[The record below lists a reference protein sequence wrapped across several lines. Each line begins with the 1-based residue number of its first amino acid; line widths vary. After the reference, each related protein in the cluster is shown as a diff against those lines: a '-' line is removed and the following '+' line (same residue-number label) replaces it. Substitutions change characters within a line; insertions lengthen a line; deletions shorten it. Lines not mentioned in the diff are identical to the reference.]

1 MQYREIQPFP
11 VQALPDILREA
22 VWDVQA
28 KTQAPLPLIVSS
40 VLGAMSLASQHLYDV
55 QRPDDIVTP
64 ISLYLLVL
72 AESGERKSSVDT
84 LLMKPFHD
92 YERELRDRYDKEMVD
107 FEEKDEVWKT
117 KKRQLK
123 NQFQKAGEKGKSDEA
138 EETALREH
146 RKKKPQKPTLRK
158 CILTDAT
165 PAALQAALAGNGRS
179 VGIISDEAGMILEGH
194 LIRAMAL
201 FSSLWSGKRNLTVD
215 RAEKSY
221 AINDARITML
231 LQVQPE
237 VFHKYMSKNREKAV
251 GSGWLP
257 RFIATSPLSTQ
268 GTRFAGQ
275 HCDVRMLY
283 FGHPSGSIQGF
294 HQRMDKLLRS
304 PVNLDENGHV
314 QRKVLTFHPEAH
326 QHWYKIADN
335 IEACLAPGR
344 PYDGIREFAAR
355 FPDNIAR
362 LAALFHVFCGYEG
375 EITLDTLKRAASVF
389 GWYTEEALRLFDRN
403 QIRIPEEVQHANLL
417 LPWLQKRF
425 ASNYNQP
432 IRKNKLY
439 QYAPNPVRPKS
450 KMNAALDVLVSWGKI
465 RIEVEPGGK
474 KIYVYPG
481 PHMSPQPVQSPS
493 VYPQYQ
499 QAAIYSDSPRY
510 FC

>member
-1 MQYREIQPFP
+1 MFYKEVQPFP

-22 VWDVQA
+22 VWDIHA
-28 KTQAPLPLIVSS
+28 KTQAPIPLIVSS
-40 VLGAMSLASQHLYDV
+40 ALGAMSLASQHLADV
-55 QRPDDIVTP
+55 QRPDDIASP

-72 AESGERKSSVDT
+72 AESGERKSSVEA
-84 LLMKPFHD
+84 LLMRPIYA
-92 YERELRDRYDKEMVD
+92 YEQELRDRYNQEMADFRVKE
-107 FEEKDEVWKT
+107 EIWKT
-117 KKRQLK
+117 KKRQLE
-123 NQFQKAGEKGKSDEA
+123 NQLQKAGTQGKDDEA

-146 RKKKPQKPTLRK
+146 LKKKPQRPTFKQYL
-158 CILTDAT
+158 LTDAT
-165 PAALQAALAGNGRS
+165 PAALQAAIAGNGRS
-179 VGIISDEAGMILEGH
+179 VGIISDEAGMIFEGY
-194 LIRAMAL
+194 LIQAMPL

-231 LQVQPE
+231 LQGQPE
-237 VFHKYMSKNREKAV
+237 VFQKYMSKNRENAV

-257 RFIATSPLSTQ
+257 RFIATFPLSTQ

-294 HQRMDKLLRS
+294 HQRMDDLLRS
-304 PVNLDENGHV
+304 PVNLDEQGHV

-326 QHWYKIADN
+326 QHWYEIADD
-335 IEACLAPGR
+335 IEARLAPGQ
-344 PYDGIREFAAR
+344 PYHGIREFATR

-375 EITLDTLKRAASVF
+375 AITLDTLKRAEIIF
-389 GWYTEEALRLFDRN
+389 YWYIEETLRLFDRN

-417 LPWLQKRF
+417 LSWLQKHF

-465 RIEVEPGGK
+465 WIGVWPGDK
-474 KIYVYPG
+474 KTYIHPG
-481 PHMSPQPVQSPS
+481 PNMPLPPAPCPQVNG
-493 VYPQYQ
+493 
-499 QAAIYSDSPRY
+499 Y
-510 FC
+510 FG

>member
-1 MQYREIQPFP
+1 MLYPQVQPFP
-11 VQALPDILREA
+11 VQALPNIVQEA
-22 VWDVQA
+22 VWNVQA

-92 YERELRDRYDKEMVD
+92 YERELRCHYEKEMVD
-107 FEEKDEVWKT
+107 FEAKEEVWKT
-117 KKRQLK
+117 KKRQLE
-123 NQFQKAGEKGKSDEA
+123 NQLQKAGKKGNGDQA
-138 EETALREH
+138 EEIALREH
-146 RKKKPQKPTLRK
+146 LKKKPQKPTLRK

-165 PAALQAALAGNGRS
+165 PAALQAAIAGNGRS
-179 VGIISDEAGMILEGH
+179 VGIISDEAGMVFEGY
-194 LIRAMAL
+194 LIQAMSL

-237 VFHKYMSKNREKAV
+237 VFQKYMSKNRENAV

-257 RFIATSPLSTQ
+257 RFIATFPLSTQ
-268 GTRFAGQ
+268 GTRFALGPTQ
-275 HCDVRMLY
+275 DCVGLER
-283 FGHPSGSIQGF
+283 F

-314 QRKVLTFHPEAH
+314 QRKVLPFSAETYRRWQE
-326 QHWYKIADN
+326 ITNN
-335 IEACLAPGR
+335 IEAYLAPEQY
-344 PYDGIREFAAR
+344 YDGIREFAAR

-375 EITLDTLKRAASVF
+375 AITLDTLNRAASVF

-403 QIRIPEEVQHANLL
+403 QVREPEEVQHANLL
-417 LPWLQKRF
+417 LSWLQKHF

-481 PHMSPQPVQSPS
+481 PYMSPQPVQSPS